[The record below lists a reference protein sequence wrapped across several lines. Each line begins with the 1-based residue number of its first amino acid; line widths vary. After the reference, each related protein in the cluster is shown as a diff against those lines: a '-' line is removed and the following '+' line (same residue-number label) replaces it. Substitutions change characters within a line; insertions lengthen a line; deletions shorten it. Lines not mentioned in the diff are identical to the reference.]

1 MAYVLIADRKQGV
14 RFPYIPLDIKHFFLF
29 YLYFLNATA
38 SAIARA
44 SEMQDNKI
52 FDHLFLLIDQDKA
65 SSKMKTI

>member
-29 YLYFLNATA
+29 YFLNATA